1 MRAAAIAV
9 ALALL
14 GARAGRAQEPDSLA
28 SQGPETQG
36 VVHGRTV
43 IPGARRQIPVAG
55 LMVTLHRVGQDHAGP
70 IDSARTRADGRYDFT
85 YRRTGD
91 GAVYFASAV
100 YRGIAYFSAPL
111 HAGVSGLE
119 EGEITVFDTTSGHV
133 PFTVQGHHVV
143 VSKPSPDG
151 LREVVEV
158 FEVSNDSTVTKVGA
172 DSLSPV
178 WSAPVPRGAQR
189 FAGGQGDVAAS
200 ALSMRD
206 GRALLSAAFGPG
218 VKQLSFS
225 YTLAP
230 SDFPLEIPLESN
242 TSVLEVLAEEETARV
257 SGAGLKAVENARAQG
272 RVFRRFL
279 TQDVPA
285 GAKVT
290 IAAETTTAETRTA
303 WLHGVG
309 TLVLVLMAGALART
323 MLRKRGAAAHA
334 GAGVALSADR
344 LLGAIAALDVR
355 QERPETALAPDEYGA
370 RRAALKGELEQ
381 ALAGGVA
388 AP

>member
-1 MRAAAIAV
+1 MAAL

-14 GARAGRAQEPDSLA
+14 GARAGRAQEPGGTA
-28 SQGPETQG
+28 TGPETRG
-36 VVHGRTV
+36 VVHGRAV
-43 IPGARRQIPVAG
+43 IPGEKRQIPVAG
-55 LMVTLHRVGQDHAGP
+55 LMVTLHRVGQDSAGP
-70 IDSARTRADGRYDFT
+70 VDSVRTRADGRYDFS

-111 HAGVSGLE
+111 HAGVSGME

-200 ALSMRD
+200 SLSMRD
-206 GRALLSAAFGPG
+206 GRMLLSAAFGPG

-230 SDFPLEIPLESN
+230 SDFPLAIPLESS
-242 TSVLEVLAEEETARV
+242 TSVLEVLVEEETARV
-257 SGAGLKAVENARAQG
+257 SGAGLKPVENANAQG
-272 RVFRRFL
+272 RIFRRFL

-285 GAKVT
+285 GATVS
-290 IAAETTTAETRTA
+290 IVAETTTAATRTA

-309 TLVLVLMAGALART
+309 TLVLVLMAGAFART
-323 MLRKRGAAAHA
+323 MLRKRGGAAAE
-334 GAGVALSADR
+334 AGVAPTADR
-344 LLGAIAALDVR
+344 LLGAIAALDAR
-355 QERPETALAPDEYGA
+355 QEGPDTALAPDEYAA
-370 RRAALKGELEQ
+370 RRAALKAELERL
-381 ALAGGVA
+381 LAAGAA